1 MALKTIVP
9 LWLPP
14 QKKYLYKSID
24 TNGLY
29 IKIKNYTIDHIFV
42 YSPDI
47 HIHVQK

>member
-24 TNGLY
+24 TNSLY
-29 IKIKNYTIDHIFV
+29 ITIKNYTIDHICLQPRHTCTKV
-42 YSPDI
+42 SR
-47 HIHVQK
+47 